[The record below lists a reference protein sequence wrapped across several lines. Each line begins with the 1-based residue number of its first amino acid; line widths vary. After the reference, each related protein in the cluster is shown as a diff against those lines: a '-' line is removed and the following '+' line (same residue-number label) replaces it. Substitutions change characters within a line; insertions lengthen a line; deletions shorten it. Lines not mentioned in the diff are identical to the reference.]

1 MNFLARFIRLL
12 FWVVIVSWGVRMLGR
27 VVSALWQSGRSP
39 ASPESASDNQP
50 AQNALLVRDPIC
62 GVHIAQ
68 ARAIPLRE
76 NDELLHFCSTDCR
89 DQYVNGSRTLAA
101 NG

>member
-1 MNFLARFIRLL
+1 MNFLSIFVRILL
-12 FWVVIVSWGVRMLGR
+12 WVVIVSWGVRILGR

-39 ASPESASDNQP
+39 VSPESAGDTQP

-76 NDELLHFCSTDCR
+76 NDELLHFCSTNCR
-89 DQYVNGSRTLAA
+89 DQYLNGSRTLAA